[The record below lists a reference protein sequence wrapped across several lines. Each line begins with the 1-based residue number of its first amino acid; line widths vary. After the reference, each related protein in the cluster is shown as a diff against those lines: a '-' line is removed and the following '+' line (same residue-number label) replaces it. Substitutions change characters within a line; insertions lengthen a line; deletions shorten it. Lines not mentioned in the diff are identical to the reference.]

1 LLETAHRLLSQQR
14 KDKNRLYSLHAPEC
28 IAKGKSHK
36 KYEFGCKVSIAT
48 TSEDNFIVG
57 SQALHG
63 NPYDGHTL
71 NGAVEQTEWLG
82 DFEAKEI
89 YVDRGYRGHD
99 YEGPAK
105 VHLART
111 GIRKVKPTLR
121 RWLKRR
127 SAIEPVIGHMK
138 TDGGGWA
145 ETTCSVWKVTG
156 STQFYVVQG
165 TISESS

>member
-1 LLETAHRLLSQQR
+1 M
-14 KDKNRLYSLHAPEC
+14 EC
-28 IAKGKSHK
+28 IAKGKAHK
-36 KYEFGCKVSIAT
+36 KDEFGCKVSVAT
-48 TSEDNFIVG
+48 TSEDNFVVG
-57 SQALHG
+57 LQALHG

-71 NGAVEQTEWLG
+71 NRAVEQAERLG
-82 DFEAKEI
+82 DFEAKEV

-111 GIRKVKPTLR
+111 GMRKVKPTLR

-138 TDGGGWA
+138 TDGRLCRNYLLGVEGDRINAILCGAGHNIRKLLRAFLLFLFLWLFKIRFQSIA
-145 ETTCSVWKVTG
+145 
-156 STQFYVVQG
+156 
-165 TISESS
+165 